1 MSLIFGNL
9 IAISQSNL
17 KRLLGYSA
25 IGHMGFVLIA
35 ISIGSLEGI
44 QAALFYLLI
53 YILMTSVAFM
63 CLEVLSSKNR
73 SIVTLSDIKDLN
85 SSHPWIALI
94 MLFSMFSM
102 VGIPPFIGFYAKW
115 VVLSELLNAGMLSVS
130 ITAIIMSVIAAFYYL
145 RVVWYMYFEK
155 TELPVMKK
163 GSTLIQKSTLSVIGA
178 MILLIGLYPSPIIDF
193 CKLIISPFILID

>member
-1 MSLIFGNL
+1 
-9 IAISQSNL
+9 
-17 KRLLGYSA
+17 
-25 IGHMGFVLIA
+25 MGFVLIA
-35 ISIGSLEGI
+35 ISIGSLEGV
-44 QAALFYLLI
+44 QASLFYLLI

-73 SIVTLSDIKDLN
+73 SIVTLSDIKDLY

-115 VVLSELLNAGMLSVS
+115 IVLSELLNAGMLSVS

-145 RVVWYMYFEK
+145 P
-155 TELPVMKK
+155 PVH
-163 GSTLIQKSTLSVIGA
+163 G
-178 MILLIGLYPSPIIDF
+178 Y
-193 CKLIISPFILID
+193 